1 MRNEIPLICYLKLHE
16 TNKNQFTNFT
26 QKPNKAKTLQ
36 MTMNLYLMG
45 KSFVT
50 LNKPLMVFTGT
61 NESSVEYYLNAVT
74 ANLILSI
81 GPEPINKPLHQKCVY
96 RSTALLQTRRCSS
109 TVQLKNGFLYYTK
122 KLNPVGNALHVS
134 FQNCL
139 TLKEI
144 NNIKV
149 FYLLN
154 IADSKN
160 PK

>member
-1 MRNEIPLICYLKLHE
+1 
-16 TNKNQFTNFT
+16 
-26 QKPNKAKTLQ
+26 
-36 MTMNLYLMG
+36 MG

-50 LNKPLMVFTGT
+50 SNKPLMVFTGT
-61 NESSVEYYLNAVT
+61 NESSVEYYVNAVT

-96 RSTALLQTRRCSS
+96 RSTALLQT
-109 TVQLKNGFLYYTK
+109 TLEVQLKNGFLYYTK
-122 KLNPVGNALHVS
+122 KLNPIRNALHVS

-139 TLKEI
+139 TLKEV

-154 IADSKN
+154 IAHSKN